1 MIMPYTAGM
10 RKLQASLGRRVRGL
24 RQEQGLS
31 LQACAERAGLS
42 RRFLVEIEAGR
53 ANPSLLKLAALAQAL
68 QTGLGALCDLPLPH
82 PARRIALV
90 GLRGAGKSTL
100 GRLAAA
106 ALEVPFVELDQWVQE
121 HAGLSNSAIFELEGA
136 AGFRLREEEA
146 LEAWLSRNAAGVL
159 AVAGGLA
166 ENAAAWNRL
175 LASCTV
181 VWLRA
186 SPQEHWDR
194 VLAQGDSRPMR
205 GLPDARARLE
215 ALLKTRESAYARAPL
230 TFDTG
235 SKSPAQAAAG
245 LTALLRQAG
254 AAD

>member
-1 MIMPYTAGM
+1 MHYTGTM
-10 RKLQASLGRRVRGL
+10 RALQVALGRRVRGL
-24 RQEQGLS
+24 RQQQRLS

-53 ANPSLLKLAALAQAL
+53 ANPSLAKLAALAQAL
-68 QTGLGALCDLPLPH
+68 QTGLGALCDLPIPH

-90 GLRGAGKSTL
+90 GLRGAGKSSL

-121 HAGLSNSAIFELEGA
+121 HAGMSNSAIFELEGA
-136 AGFRLREEEA
+136 AGFRLREQEA
-146 LEAWLSRNAAGVL
+146 LEAWLSRHAEGVL

-166 ENAAAWNRL
+166 ENEAAWNRL

-215 ALLKTRESAYARAPL
+215 TLLKARESAYARAPL

-235 SKSPAQAAAG
+235 GKTLAQAAAG
-245 LTALLRQAG
+245 LAALLKQET